1 MIGEGTFAYFFKHW
15 YNKID
20 TGVKNFKKKML
31 KKKLLEAVSNLLDPH
46 QTNIINF
53 LVFSQRSCALS
64 FDYCFGTL
72 ECDAEIK
79 TIHYVRELLN
89 IFNDIEY
96 FKLEEYMDSCEQI
109 VSGLQNLHQ
118 YDI

>member
-1 MIGEGTFAYFFKHW
+1 
-15 YNKID
+15 
-20 TGVKNFKKKML
+20 ML